1 MNSLPKTPNDD
12 QVLQTAAEWALRNDR
27 GLTAAEQDEF
37 SQWLAVSAAHRSA
50 YAEARWGWE
59 ELDRLVGLQSSVH
72 AVPDPDLLS
81 PRHSAWAKAGA
92 PPPRRRVLRFALPAA
107 LALAAAVVVGLFLTR
122 PVAVPAND
130 DMSGSAHTL
139 ALIEQRDLSDGSVI
153 ELNRGAIVTEHFTAD
168 RRLVRLV
175 RGEAHFKVAKDAA
188 RPFVVEAAG
197 VAVRAVGTAFNVRLG
212 AASVEVLVTEG
223 KVRVDDAVRG
233 QSLLGA
239 QVDGQPPVLAAGQ
252 SATVDLAPTAVP
264 QVATVTPAEI
274 EQRLAWQP
282 RLLDFTD
289 TPMPEIVAEFNR
301 RNPVHLILNDAA
313 LEQMRLSATFR
324 SDNVDGFV
332 RLMESDF
339 GLRAEWRE
347 NGEILLRRAR

>member
-1 MNSLPKTPNDD
+1 MKPHSESPDP
-12 QVLQTAAEWALRNDR
+12 VIEAAAAWAVKHDR
-27 GLTAAEQDEF
+27 GLTATEQDEF
-37 SQWLAVSAAHRSA
+37 SAWLAAAPAHRA
-50 YAEARWGWE
+50 AFAEARWGWE
-59 ELDRLVGLQSSVH
+59 ELDRVVGLQTSVH
-72 AVPDPDLLS
+72 AVPDPDLL
-81 PRHSAWAKAGA
+81 AL
-92 PPPRRRVLRFALPAA
+92 PRRRVLRFALPAA
-107 LALAAAVVVGLFLTR
+107 LTLAAAVVVGLFLTR
-122 PVAVPAND
+122 PATVPAND
-130 DMSGSAHTL
+130 DLAGSAHTL

-153 ELNRGAIVTEHFTAD
+153 ELNRGAVVTEHFTAGQ
-168 RRLVRLV
+168 RLVRLV
-175 RGEAHFKVAKDAA
+175 RGEAHFKVAKDAT

-223 KVRVDDAVRG
+223 RVQVDAAVRG

-264 QVATVTPAEI
+264 QVATVTQAEI
-274 EQRLAWQP
+274 ESRLAWQP

-301 RNPVHLILNDAA
+301 RNPVHLILDDAE
-313 LEQMRLSATFR
+313 LEQMRLSAAFR

-339 GLRAEWRE
+339 GLSAEWRN
-347 NGEILLRRAR
+347 NGEIILRRAPR

>member
-1 MNSLPKTPNDD
+1 MNPLPKFPDPI
-12 QVLQTAAEWALRNDR
+12 VEAAAAWALKNDR

-72 AVPDPDLLS
+72 AVPDPDLL
-81 PRHSAWAKAGA
+81 A
-92 PPPRRRVLRFALPAA
+92 PPRRRLLRFALPAV
-107 LALAAAVVVGLFLTR
+107 LVLAAAVVVGLFLIR
-122 PVAVPAND
+122 PGAVPAND
-130 DMSGSAHTL
+130 EIAGSAHTL
-139 ALIEQRDLSDGSVI
+139 ALIEQRELSDGSVI
-153 ELNRGAIVTEHFTAD
+153 ELNRGAVVTEHFTAGQ
-168 RRLVRLV
+168 RLVRLV

-223 KVRVDDAVRG
+223 RVQVADAVRG

-264 QVATVTPAEI
+264 QVATVSQAEI

-301 RNPVHLILNDAA
+301 RNPVRLILDDAA
-313 LEQMRLSATFR
+313 LEQMRLSAAFR

-339 GLRAEWRE
+339 GLRAEWRN

>member
-1 MNSLPKTPNDD
+1 MNPLPKSPDPIAD
-12 QVLQTAAEWALRNDR
+12 AAAAWALKNDR

-37 SQWLAVSAAHRSA
+37 SSWLAASAEHRSA

-59 ELDRLVGLQSSVH
+59 ELDRLVGLQTSVH
-72 AVPDPDLLS
+72 AIPDPDLL
-81 PRHSAWAKAGA
+81 A
-92 PPPRRRVLRFALPAA
+92 PPRRRVVRLVLPA
-107 LALAAAVVVGLFLTR
+107 LALAAVIALGFFLVW
-122 PVAVPAND
+122 PAAKPAND
-130 DMSGSAHTL
+130 ELTSPAHTL
-139 ALIEQRDLSDGSVI
+139 ALIEQRELADGSVI
-153 ELNRGAIVTEHFTAD
+153 ELNRGALVTEHFTAD
-168 RRLVRLV
+168 TRLVRLA

-223 KVRVDDAVRG
+223 KVRVDDAARG

-239 QVDGQPPVLAAGQ
+239 TVNGEAPVLAAGQ

-264 QVATVTPAEI
+264 QVATISQAEI
-274 EQRLAWQP
+274 EQRLAWQT

-301 RNPVHLILNDAA
+301 RNPVRLVLDDAE
-313 LEQMRLSATFR
+313 LESMRLSAAFR

-339 GLRAEWRE
+339 GLRAEWRN
-347 NGEILLRRAR
+347 NGEIILRRATH